1 MTRSSSGVESSSLQ
15 PATPGLPST
24 DEGALARSCHPGD
37 DGYRR
42 VSTHPLP
49 LPGGCRLR
57 ATPPTIT
64 GRREGESASTKRV
77 RQKSWRV
84 PPKPPADHRRRRK
97 QRRWGSKK
105 IKRNQNERTPQR
117 TCHTAAAWVCRMP
130 RPHPEGRV
138 HFRCQ
143 GSAAATGG
151 GEAKEAHRIDPAGVH
166 RHCQGGGRSR
176 GPRLPQP
183 TSGRYS
189 PRVGRRRGLPAA
201 RAAPTHCLPAG
212 QTPADLASPW

>member
-1 MTRSSSGVESSSLQ
+1 MKGPLHGAAT
-15 PATPGLPST
+15 PATTGIGVSRPTPSLCPVAAASAPHHPQLLA
-24 DEGALARSCHPGD
+24 EGRGRAHP
-37 DGYRR
+37 RKE
-42 VSTHPLP
+42 
-49 LPGGCRLR
+49 C
-57 ATPPTIT
+57 A
-64 GRREGESASTKRV
+64 KRV
-77 RQKSWRV
+77 GAC
-84 PPKPPADHRRRRK
+84 PPSH
-97 QRRWGSKK
+97 QQTTGGGGSSVGGEAKK